1 MAAVIGEFADV
12 ESITALRDLMHR
24 LDCDSFE
31 VRGNA
36 TKLSPD
42 LRAGYLLNSSIQG
55 LDESDALLLLGC
67 NPRYEAPVV
76 NSRILKNTKKGL
88 KVGVVGTAHDL
99 NYPYSHLGTT
109 ASTLD
114 ALLDGSHPFC
124 STLSSATLP
133 MLMVGTTL
141 LERQDG
147 PAIMHKVKQ
156 LAQKYPQL
164 VSEENGWNGINILH
178 QEASRVGALDIG
190 ISSVPRTSPAKA
202 VILLGCDNISPK
214 DISPEAFVVYIGAQG
229 DEGAY
234 LADVVLPAAAFSEKN
249 GTYVNT
255 EGRTQLNR
263 NATTPSGQ
271 AREDWMVLRALS
283 EELGVTLP
291 YDTLEELRFRV
302 AQLAPH
308 LMKYDYIE
316 PTLFSHLAL
325 HQMGHKGD
333 IAPTPLNDNIDNYY
347 MTNSVSR
354 NSETMAKCSAAF
366 NHLKSSNFKKINHI

>member
-147 PAIMHKVKQ
+147 PAIMHKVK
-156 LAQKYPQL
+156 
-164 VSEENGWNGINILH
+164 
-178 QEASRVGALDIG
+178 
-190 ISSVPRTSPAKA
+190 
-202 VILLGCDNISPK
+202 
-214 DISPEAFVVYIGAQG
+214 
-229 DEGAY
+229 
-234 LADVVLPAAAFSEKN
+234 
-249 GTYVNT
+249 
-255 EGRTQLNR
+255 
-263 NATTPSGQ
+263 
-271 AREDWMVLRALS
+271 
-283 EELGVTLP
+283 
-291 YDTLEELRFRV
+291 
-302 AQLAPH
+302 
-308 LMKYDYIE
+308 
-316 PTLFSHLAL
+316 
-325 HQMGHKGD
+325 
-333 IAPTPLNDNIDNYY
+333 
-347 MTNSVSR
+347 
-354 NSETMAKCSAAF
+354 
-366 NHLKSSNFKKINHI
+366 